1 MDNRFLYRSSLKSK
15 DIPKFQMMGIT
26 SELILSKQVFPKNI
40 EITSFFNVVFNV
52 EFKNYVMKS
61 RTLILSRTVRVIEG
75 CSENEYQNY
84 RRKLLNF
91 VEEYYE
97 SEEVSKNISKSS
109 ISKWVTG
116 E

>member
-40 EITSFFNVVFNV
+40 EITFLNVVFNV

-97 SEEVSKNISKSS
+97 SEEVSKIFQNLLYRN
-109 ISKWVTG
+109 G
-116 E
+116 

>member
-1 MDNRFLYRSSLKSK
+1 MYRSSLKSK

-26 SELILSKQVFPKNI
+26 SELILSKQVFPKNT
-40 EITSFFNVVFNV
+40 EISSFLKVVFNL

-61 RTLILSRTVRVIEG
+61 RTLILSRTVRAIER
-75 CSENEYQNY
+75 CSENEHQDY

-97 SEEVSKNISKSS
+97 SEAVSKNASKSS

>member
-1 MDNRFLYRSSLKSK
+1 
-15 DIPKFQMMGIT
+15 
-26 SELILSKQVFPKNI
+26 
-40 EITSFFNVVFNV
+40 
-52 EFKNYVMKS
+52 MKS

-97 SEEVSKNISKSS
+97 SEEVSKIFQNLLYRN
-109 ISKWVTG
+109 G
-116 E
+116 

>member
-40 EITSFFNVVFNV
+40 EITSFLNVVFNV

-97 SEEVSKNISKSS
+97 SEEVSKYISKSS